1 MLDDL
6 KVKIR
11 ETNKN
16 PNIGKTHQVV
26 LKDGPRAYRIAT
38 IFEILDPSN
47 NTLHHLSLRL
57 DSFDHVK
64 NKWTHK
70 PDRSV
75 RLEGKEPNEIASLSR
90 FLRAILDEH
99 YPQEAGDIHVVN
111 AATYNNVEEIIKVV
125 PQINSKERL
134 QILQRLLHNM
144 DKSSLNAD
152 EFIAAFEQ
160 SSEEVLH
167 NIAIAS
173 RLVEYRK
180 AYQVF
185 SDLVSDPDT
194 PEAKIQKH
202 LDQNAWIF
210 GSEYS
215 ELLKR
220 RTWTRDDRLDFML
233 RRTVDGFLEI
243 VEIKTPFQEALLR
256 YDSSHDSYFPSA
268 KLSAVIGQ
276 VIRYI
281 EEVERDRD
289 SILAKDGSDT
299 LKIRARIIIGRDGD
313 TEHQNAL
320 RNFNAH
326 LHRIEIYTFDQL
338 MRVGKRVLDIFQEQ
352 INQDNSEEED
362 PFDEDDIPF

>member
-1 MLDDL
+1 
-6 KVKIR
+6 
-11 ETNKN
+11 
-16 PNIGKTHQVV
+16 
-26 LKDGPRAYRIAT
+26 
-38 IFEILDPSN
+38 
-47 NTLHHLSLRL
+47 
-57 DSFDHVK
+57 
-64 NKWTHK
+64 
-70 PDRSV
+70 
-75 RLEGKEPNEIASLSR
+75 
-90 FLRAILDEH
+90 
-99 YPQEAGDIHVVN
+99 
-111 AATYNNVEEIIKVV
+111 
-125 PQINSKERL
+125 
-134 QILQRLLHNM
+134 M